1 MRTASA
7 VHAYI
12 ETEIKMQISNKKQ
25 SIFSNT
31 VIMTLIALLCC
42 ALWGSATPAIKTGY
56 KLLRVSGVAS
66 IMLFAGMR
74 FFLAGILTI
83 IIFSLGERRFLK
95 PQKENIPRILTVSAF
110 QTVIQYIFFYLGL
123 AYTSGVK
130 GTVASGSGA
139 FFAVL
144 IASLIFKQE
153 KLTFKK
159 IFACTIGF
167 VGIVIM
173 NLDGLSLNGGILD
186 LMGVGFVLL
195 STVSSSFS
203 SVLTKRYAAYESP
216 VIISG
221 YQFMI
226 GGLFMT
232 AVGLAFGGKVYMGSV
247 GGILDLVYLAFLSA
261 IAYSLWGILLK
272 HNPVSRVTVFNFMT
286 PIFGVLL
293 TLIFLPDE
301 PSNVKPLSLV
311 ITLVLISVGILM
323 LNYKRPEKKPS
334 VTAESG
340 AESESA

>member
-1 MRTASA
+1 MN
-7 VHAYI
+7 I
-12 ETEIKMQISNKKQ
+12 DKKQ
-25 SIFSNT
+25 SVFKNPI
-31 VIMTLIALLCC
+31 VMTLIALLCC

-56 KLLRVSGVAS
+56 KLLEVSGVAS
-66 IMLFAGMR
+66 IMLFAGVR
-74 FFLAGILTI
+74 FFLAGVLTV
-83 IIFSLGERRFLK
+83 IIFSIGERKVLIPK
-95 PQKENIPRILTVSAF
+95 KENIPRILAVSAF

-144 IASLIFKQE
+144 IASLIFRQE

-159 IFACTIGF
+159 ISACVIGF

-173 NLDGLSLNGGILD
+173 NLDGLSLTGDALD

-203 SVLTKRYAAYESP
+203 SVLTKKYSAYESP
-216 VIISG
+216 VVISG

-226 GGLFMT
+226 GGIFMVS
-232 AVGLAFGGKVYMGSV
+232 VGLAFGGKMYMGSL

-272 HNPVSRVTVFNFMT
+272 HNPVSKVTVFNFMT

-301 PSNVKPLSLV
+301 PSNVTPLGLI
-311 ITLVLISVGILM
+311 ITLVLISVGILL
-323 LNYKRPEKKPS
+323 LNYKKLEKTDSKK
-334 VTAESG
+334 E
-340 AESESA
+340 

>member
-1 MRTASA
+1 M
-7 VHAYI
+7 
-12 ETEIKMQISNKKQ
+12 EISNKKQ
-25 SIFSNT
+25 SVFSNT
-31 VIMTLIALLCC
+31 LVMTLIALLCC

-56 KLLRVSGVAS
+56 KLLQVSGVAS
-66 IMLFAGMR
+66 IMLFAGVR
-74 FFLAGILTI
+74 FFLAGVLTV
-83 IIFSLGERRFLK
+83 IIFSIGERKVLIPK
-95 PQKENIPRILTVSAF
+95 KENVPRILAVSAF

-144 IASLIFKQE
+144 IASLIFRQE
-153 KLTFKK
+153 KLTVKK
-159 IFACTIGF
+159 ISACVIGF

-173 NLDGLSLNGGILD
+173 NFDGLSLTGDALD
-186 LMGVGFVLL
+186 LMGVCFVLL

-203 SVLTKRYAAYESP
+203 SVLTKKYSAYESP
-216 VIISG
+216 VVISG

-226 GGLFMT
+226 GGIFMA
-232 AVGLAFGGKVYMGSV
+232 AVGLAFGGKMYMGSV

-301 PSNVKPLSLV
+301 PSNVTPLGLV
-311 ITLVLISVGILM
+311 ITLILISTGILL
-323 LNYKRPEKKPS
+323 LNYKKTEKTPS
-334 VTAESG
+334 KVTEKAQEENI
-340 AESESA
+340 A

>member
-1 MRTASA
+1 M
-7 VHAYI
+7 
-12 ETEIKMQISNKKQ
+12 EISNKKQ
-25 SIFSNT
+25 SVFSNT
-31 VIMTLIALLCC
+31 LVMTLVALLCC

-56 KLLRVSGVAS
+56 KLLQVSGVAS
-66 IMLFAGMR
+66 IMLFAGVR
-74 FFLAGILTI
+74 FFLAGVLTV
-83 IIFSLGERRFLK
+83 IIFSIGERKVLIPK
-95 PQKENIPRILTVSAF
+95 KENVPRILAVSAF

-144 IASLIFKQE
+144 IASLIFRQE
-153 KLTFKK
+153 KLTVKK
-159 IFACTIGF
+159 ISACVIGF

-173 NLDGLSLNGGILD
+173 NFDGLSLTGDALD
-186 LMGVGFVLL
+186 LMGVCFVLL

-203 SVLTKRYAAYESP
+203 SVLTKKYSAYESP
-216 VIISG
+216 VVISG

-226 GGLFMT
+226 GGIFMA
-232 AVGLAFGGKVYMGSV
+232 AVGLAFGGKMYMGSV

-301 PSNVKPLSLV
+301 PSNVTPLGLV
-311 ITLVLISVGILM
+311 ITLILISTGILL
-323 LNYKRPEKKPS
+323 LNYKKTEKTPPK
-334 VTAESG
+334 VTEKAQEENI
-340 AESESA
+340 A

>member
-1 MRTASA
+1 
-7 VHAYI
+7 
-12 ETEIKMQISNKKQ
+12 MQISDKKQ

-31 VIMTLIALLCC
+31 LVMTLIALLCC

-56 KLLRVSGVAS
+56 KLLKVSGVAS
-66 IMLFAGMR
+66 IMLFAGVR
-74 FFLAGILTI
+74 FFLAGVLTV
-83 IIFSLGERRFLK
+83 IIFSVGERKLLV
-95 PQKENIPRILTVSAF
+95 PQKENIPRILAVSAF

-144 IASLIFKQE
+144 IASLIFRQE

-159 IFACTIGF
+159 ICACVIGF

-173 NLDGLSLNGGILD
+173 NFDGLSLTGDALD

-203 SVLTKRYAAYESP
+203 SVLTKKYSAYESP
-216 VIISG
+216 VVISG

-226 GGLFMT
+226 GGIFMV
-232 AVGLAFGGKVYMGSV
+232 AVGLIFGGEMYMGDIL
-247 GGILDLVYLAFLSA
+247 GILDLIYLAFLSA

-293 TLIFLPDE
+293 TLLFLPDE
-301 PSNVKPLSLV
+301 PSNVTPLGLV
-311 ITLVLISVGILM
+311 ITLVLISAGILL
-323 LNYKRPEKKPS
+323 LNYKGPQK
-334 VTAESG
+334 AEPKRQEN
-340 AESESA
+340 AEE

>member
-1 MRTASA
+1 
-7 VHAYI
+7 
-12 ETEIKMQISNKKQ
+12 
-25 SIFSNT
+25 
-31 VIMTLIALLCC
+31 MTLVALLCC

-56 KLLRVSGVAS
+56 KLLEVSGVAS

-74 FFLAGILTI
+74 FFLAGVLTV
-83 IIFSLGERRFLK
+83 IIFSIGERKILIPK
-95 PQKENIPRILTVSAF
+95 KENLPRILAVSAF

-153 KLTFKK
+153 KLTVKK
-159 IFACTIGF
+159 ISACVIGF
-167 VGIVIM
+167 LGILIM
-173 NLDGLSLNGGILD
+173 TMDGLSFTGDALA

-195 STVSSSFS
+195 STISSSFS
-203 SVLTKRYAAYESP
+203 SVLTKKYSAYESP
-216 VIISG
+216 VVISG

-226 GGLFMT
+226 GGAFMT
-232 AVGLAFGGKVYMGSV
+232 LVGLIFGGEVHMGSFV
-247 GGILDLVYLAFLSA
+247 GVLDLIYLAFLSA

-293 TLIFLPDE
+293 TLLFLPDE
-301 PSNVKPLSLV
+301 PSNVTPLSLV
-311 ITLVLISVGILM
+311 ITLVLISFGILL
-323 LNYKRPEKKPS
+323 LNYKKIEKNS
-334 VTAESG
+334 QNAEK
-340 AESESA
+340 

>member
-1 MRTASA
+1 
-7 VHAYI
+7 
-12 ETEIKMQISNKKQ
+12 MQLNEKKQ
-25 SIFSNT
+25 SIFSNPI
-31 VIMTLIALLCC
+31 IMTLVALLCC

-56 KLLRVSGVAS
+56 KLLEVSGVAS

-74 FFLAGILTI
+74 FFLAGILTVV
-83 IIFSLGERRFLK
+83 IFSVAERRVLIPK
-95 PQKENIPRILTVSAF
+95 KENIPRILSVSAF

-139 FFAVL
+139 FFSVL

-153 KLTFKK
+153 KLTVKK
-159 IFACTIGF
+159 ISACVIGF
-167 VGIVIM
+167 LGILIM
-173 NLDGLSLNGGILD
+173 NFDGLSLSGGALD

-203 SVLTKRYAAYESP
+203 SVLTKRYSAYESP
-216 VIISG
+216 VVISG

-226 GGLFMT
+226 GGLFM
-232 AVGLAFGGKVYMGSV
+232 AIVGFIFGGRVYMGDFL
-247 GGILDLVYLAFLSA
+247 GILDLVYLAFLSA

-272 HNPVSRVTVFNFMT
+272 YNPVSRVTVFNFMT

-293 TLIFLPDE
+293 TLLFLPDE

-311 ITLVLISVGILM
+311 ITLILISAGILM
-323 LNYKRPEKKPS
+323 LNYRKTPKPEAIKEEN
-334 VTAESG
+334 AEQ
-340 AESESA
+340 